1 MAIKVLI
8 VDDSATARAVVREV
22 LESDKDIEVVGTA
35 QDAYV
40 TRDKIVELRPDVVCL
55 DVEMPRMD
63 GITFLKKLM
72 THMPTPVVIS

>member
-40 TRDKIVELRPDVVCL
+40 ARDKIVELRPDVV
-55 DVEMPRMD
+55 
-63 GITFLKKLM
+63 
-72 THMPTPVVIS
+72 S